1 MRDLIFI
8 MTDFIS
14 RKIERVSYILSG
26 KDKEFAEIKFWR
38 NQIKNY
44 VKWYNGE
51 IPELYNNPTPA
62 NKVKAQ
68 TIEISAILTFFETHQ
83 KNKYYK
89 DLLLSTNAFTGM
101 KVLDIGSGP
110 FPSALCF
117 TDCEVYSL
125 DPLMDSYLS
134 AGYPIHCYESRGK
147 FVHAKAEAIPLEDG
161 FFDAV
166 VSVNAI
172 DHVNDFAATALELK
186 RVLKPGGRF
195 RMHVHYHP
203 KTKAEP
209 LELNDEVFLK
219 NYSWVSGLKKFS
231 ESKHKIGSSIE
242 ENSPELYVV
251 WGN

>member
-1 MRDLIFI
+1 MN
-8 MTDFIS
+8 DFIR
-14 RKIERVSYILSG
+14 RKVERVFYLLAG

-38 NQIKNY
+38 REIKNY
-44 VKWYNGE
+44 VKWYKGE
-51 IPELYNNPTPA
+51 MELHDNPTPV
-62 NKVKAQ
+62 NKVKAA
-68 TIEISAILTFFETHQ
+68 TPEISAILTFFEVHQ
-83 KNKYYK
+83 KKRYYT
-89 DLLLSTNAFTGM
+89 DLLLSTSEFQGL
-101 KVLDIGSGP
+101 KILDIGSGP

-117 TDCEVYSL
+117 ENTEVYSL
-125 DPLMDSYLS
+125 DPLLANYIS

-147 FVHAKAEAIPLEDG
+147 FVQAQAEGIPFEDG

-172 DHVNDFAATALELK
+172 DHVNDFEATAKEIK
-186 RVLKPGGRF
+186 RVLKPSGRF

-209 LELNDEVFLK
+209 HVLNDEVFLK

-231 ESKHKIGSSIE
+231 ESKQKLGTTLE
-242 ENSPELYVV
+242 GVNEMYVV

>member
-1 MRDLIFI
+1 MSKFI
-8 MTDFIS
+8 NQ
-14 RKIERVSYILSG
+14 KIERIAYIFAG

-38 NQIKNY
+38 KQIVQY
-44 VKWYNGE
+44 IKWYNGE
-51 IPELYNNPTPA
+51 IPELYGHPTPI
-62 NKVKAQ
+62 NKVRQ
-68 TIEISAILTFFETHQ
+68 RTTELSAILTFFEVHQ
-83 KNKYYK
+83 KVKYRN
-89 DLLLSTNAFTGM
+89 DLKLDIDEFSGM

-117 TDCEVYSL
+117 KDCEVYSL
-125 DPLMDSYLS
+125 DPLFDSYLS

-147 FVHAKAEAIPLEDG
+147 FVHAKAEAMPFEDG

-166 VSVNAI
+166 ISVNAI
-172 DHVNDFAATALELK
+172 DHVNDFADAAKEIK
-186 RVLKPGGRF
+186 RVLQPGGRF

-219 NYSWVSGLKKFS
+219 HYSWVSGLKKIAV
-231 ESKHKIGSSIE
+231 SKQKTGTSLTG
-242 ENSPELYVV
+242 NDELYVV